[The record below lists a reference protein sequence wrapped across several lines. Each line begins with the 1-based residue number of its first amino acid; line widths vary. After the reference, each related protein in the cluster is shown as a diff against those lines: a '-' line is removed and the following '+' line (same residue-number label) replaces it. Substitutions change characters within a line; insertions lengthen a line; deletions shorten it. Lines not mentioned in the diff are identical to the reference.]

1 MTKFYLKIL
10 TCILIAQGGSA
21 EFTDQ
26 INETIE
32 AFNET
37 IHDDFL
43 KEETDKIDHSGDYSG
58 DFSGDYSG
66 DINEI
71 VSLLIG

>member
-1 MTKFYLKIL
+1 MSKFYFKVL
-10 TCILIAQGGSA
+10 TCILITKGGSA
-21 EFTDQ
+21 EIREQ
-26 INETIE
+26 INETRE
-32 AFNET
+32 DFNET

-43 KEETDKIDHSGDYSG
+43 KDENDKIDHSGDYSG

-66 DINEI
+66 DIIEI